1 VSEAGG
7 PAAETRTDFSYSGE
21 ALDSPGEV
29 CSGYGWISSRSGI
42 EPELTARLVVA

>member
-21 ALDSPGEV
+21 ALDSPGEAR
-29 CSGYGWISSRSGI
+29 SYNGSFSSRSGI